1 MWSCSNGA
9 VNVRTVGNA
18 KISFAQ
24 MVLNA
29 RKDIRLFSPMAPVS
43 NSNHYYL
50 PWANKG
56 FHMQFRT
63 EFGEDLTYTND
74 LESTKRETFFLTKP
88 NLDSLEFLDEDKKVD
103 SKLYRDRLQ
112 AFAIA
117 KEESERIE

>member
-1 MWSCSNGA
+1 
-9 VNVRTVGNA
+9 
-18 KISFAQ
+18 
-24 MVLNA
+24 
-29 RKDIRLFSPMAPVS
+29 
-43 NSNHYYL
+43 
-50 PWANKG
+50 
-56 FHMQFRT
+56 MQFRT